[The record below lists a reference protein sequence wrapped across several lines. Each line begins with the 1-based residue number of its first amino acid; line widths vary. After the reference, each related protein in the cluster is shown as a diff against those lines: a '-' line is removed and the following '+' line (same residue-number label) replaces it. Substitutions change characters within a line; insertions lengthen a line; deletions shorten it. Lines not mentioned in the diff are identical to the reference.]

1 MQVAIYTQERNNETE
16 PSKESTLSKLTK
28 HAHSLY
34 DEDESLIKMF
44 NGDGKSDVTLTVWD
58 FGGQQV
64 RIAHGWV
71 GEKLES
77 SIPPHDLLPTTNRLS
92 TRMLSSGLTDRML
105 HNLSK

>member
-16 PSKESTLSKLTK
+16 PSKESTLSKLIK

-58 FGGQQV
+58 FGGQKV
-64 RIAHGWV
+64 RSANGWI
-71 GEKLES
+71 GEQ
-77 SIPPHDLLPTTNRLS
+77 LS
-92 TRMLSSGLTDRML
+92 ACL
-105 HNLSK
+105 